1 MGWLPSAPQLGVNPL
16 TIKAQAAAAGLTPP
30 TTPPGR

>member
-16 TIKAQAAAAGLTPP
+16 TIKQQAAAAGLSPP
-30 TTPPGR
+30 TTPPRR